1 MSFTPPPPPPMP
13 PGPPVVP
20 DGEPRPGRRTRIGAI
35 AAGAVVLAAVLGTV
49 LYLASGGD
57 GAPAAAPSTSAP
69 PPPSSPLPTPSATPS
84 DTPNLPYLVLKP
96 GTCFDHPNLTKGLK
110 EVTVRPCTVP
120 HDGEAVANVTVKG
133 GFTKDSQI
141 VAAVYKQ
148 CAAAGK
154 RTADRQGEGTRFYSY
169 VLTPSAALYRRGY
182 REATCTLTVSY
193 TVGGKK
199 LTGKLH

>member
-1 MSFTPPPPPPMP
+1 M
-13 PGPPVVP
+13 G
-20 DGEPRPGRRTRIGAI
+20 
-35 AAGAVVLAAVLGTV
+35 AAVLVAVLVTV
-49 LYLASGGD
+49 LVLVSGGD
-57 GAPAAAPSTSAP
+57 GGPSAAPSPSAP
-69 PPPSSPLPTPSATPS
+69 PPPPSSATPSPSATPS

-120 HDGEAVANVTVKG
+120 HDGEAVADVTVKG
-133 GFTKDSQI
+133 DFTKDSQI

-154 RTADRQGEGTRFYSY
+154 QIAERQGEGARFYSY
-169 VLTPSAALYRRGY
+169 VLTPSASLYRRGY
-182 REATCTLTVSY
+182 RQATCTLTASY

-199 LTGKLH
+199 LTGKLR